1 MADEHYVYLGELAQ
15 LAEKHYSKKKFA
27 HAVRVAT
34 YAFEKALVTKG
45 IKPEEAYAVGLAH
58 DLIEDTCCTPD
69 ELLEVMDSFL
79 VGDVLMLTK
88 DDEEEYGQY
97 IMHIVTT
104 GSDLAK
110 LVKGADMK
118 DHMMQYDTLTDK
130 LLNKYK
136 PYLGYFL

>member
-1 MADEHYVYLGELAQ
+1 MSDHYVHLDELVR
-15 LAEKHYSKKKFA
+15 LAEKFYPKKKFI
-27 HAVRVAT
+27 HATRVAT
-34 YAFEKALVTKG
+34 YAMEKAILRRD

-58 DLIEDTCCTPD
+58 DLLEDTDCTPD
-69 ELLEVMDSFL
+69 ELLEAIDSYL
-79 VGDVLMLTK
+79 VGDVLVLTK
-88 DDEEEYGQY
+88 ADEEEYGQY
-97 IMHIVTT
+97 IMNIVET

-130 LLNKYK
+130 LWSKYK